1 LKNWLS
7 LLLPGDWLMILLTG
21 ALVGLSFPFFW
32 QGGTAERA
40 IVRQAGAIFAEVDL
54 RHPRHIEVSGPL
66 GTTFITIETGRA
78 RIAADPSPRQ
88 YCVRQGWLMR
98 PGDIAICAPNQVS
111 LQVVGR
117 TRRYDSL
124 SY

>member
-1 LKNWLS
+1 MAGS
-7 LLLPGDWLMILLTG
+7 LV
-21 ALVGLSFPFFW
+21 AVSFPMIW
-32 QGGTAERA
+32 QGGLADKA
-40 IVRQAGAIFAEVDL
+40 IVRQSGQVFAEVDL
-54 RHPRHIEVSGPL
+54 RNTRQIEVPGPL
-66 GTTFITIETGRA
+66 GTTLIAIETGRA
-78 RIAADPSPRQ
+78 RIVSDPSPRQ

-111 LQVVGR
+111 LQVTGR